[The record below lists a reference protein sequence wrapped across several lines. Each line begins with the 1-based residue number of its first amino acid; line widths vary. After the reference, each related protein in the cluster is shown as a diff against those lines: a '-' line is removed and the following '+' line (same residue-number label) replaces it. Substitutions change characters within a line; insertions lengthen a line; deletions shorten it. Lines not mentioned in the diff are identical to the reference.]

1 MARVQPLNE
10 PLGIKIPTT
19 VTPLKITEN
28 LFIRITGVFLW
39 RAGMNG
45 SNLSSTCD
53 IILYEGGKYSAEK
66 RSNFQKR
73 RFTGSV
79 VQFKARN
86 KAYQQHYV

>member
-1 MARVQPLNE
+1 MAQVQRLYE

-39 RAGMNG
+39 RTGMNG

-53 IILYEGGKYSAEK
+53 II
-66 RSNFQKR
+66 
-73 RFTGSV
+73 
-79 VQFKARN
+79 
-86 KAYQQHYV
+86 